1 MIKNLFACC
10 FSLVAYLSLGQVTDK
25 PHRILVQLTPEYAIN
40 ALETSSFLSELT
52 NRFDVISIEPIR
64 KGKKAAE
71 GPILLSLPFDQDP
84 QELLVFLS
92 ICKQVS
98 MVEMDDY
105 GSTDGKQRVV
115 PSDPDYTMQW
125 ALDNN
130 GTFSLSPATAGAD
143 ISMEQAWE
151 IEQGDSSILVAVIDS
166 GNKMDHPD
174 FAGRLWT
181 NYNEIPSNDLDD
193 DSNGFV
199 DDVQGWDFAYT
210 DNLPADDMGHG
221 TNVAGIIGL
230 AANNG
235 SGLAGVDW
243 NCKLMILK
251 GLNAANFGYYSWWAS
266 AIYYAVDNGANVINM
281 SLAGNAS
288 SGILQSAITEAVNNG
303 VTVVASMGNTNT
315 STKRYPAGCNGVIA
329 VGATDPDDSRSQP
342 FFWGASSGSNY
353 GTHISV
359 VAPGNFIYG
368 ADFASDTN
376 YSLYWGGTSQ
386 AAPHVSGV
394 AALLLAQDP
403 GRSPSDIKLI
413 LEETAEDM
421 VGPISE
427 DVPGFDAYFGHGRIN
442 AYEAL
447 SYGNVGIQTLGKEP
461 YAFAVFPNPTDDQ
474 LYVQLPNEGV
484 KGEWLLLDATGKCLI
499 QHHADEGG
507 NSFSLHGLAAG
518 TYFLQLK
525 VHQSVVGVETVVVR

>member
-105 GSTDGKQRVV
+105 GSTDGKQQVV